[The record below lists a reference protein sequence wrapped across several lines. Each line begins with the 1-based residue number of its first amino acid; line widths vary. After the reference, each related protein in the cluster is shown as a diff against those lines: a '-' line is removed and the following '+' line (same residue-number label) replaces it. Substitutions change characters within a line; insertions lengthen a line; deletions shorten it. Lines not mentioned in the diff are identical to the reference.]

1 MSKDI
6 VKKLEMMTE
15 YAMYAKQK
23 GKVYMDFVKRINDA
37 KDKRALTILMSEF
50 EKSMKKNNISNDEFM
65 DLIDLTDKKSM
76 KMKK

>member
-6 VKKLEMMTE
+6 VEKLDMIVE

-23 GKVYMDFVKRINDA
+23 SKVYMDFTKRVAGA
-37 KDKRALTILMSEF
+37 KDKRALSILLSEF
-50 EKSMKKNNISNDEFM
+50 EKSMKKNKITNDEFM

>member
-6 VKKLEMMTE
+6 VKKLDMVLE

-23 GKVYMDFVKRINDA
+23 SKVYMNFMKRINGA
-37 KDKRALTILMSEF
+37 KDKRALTILMTEF
-50 EKSMKKNNISNDEFM
+50 EKSMKKNDISNDEFM
-65 DLIDLTDKKSM
+65 DLIDIVDKKSM

>member
-6 VKKLEMMTE
+6 VEKIEMITE

-23 GKVYMDFVKRINDA
+23 SKVYMDFTKRINGA

-50 EKSMKKNNISNDEFM
+50 EKAMKKNKIGNDEFM
-65 DLIDLTDKKSM
+65 DLIELTDKKSM

>member
-1 MSKDI
+1 MKKDI
-6 VKKLEMMTE
+6 VEKLDMITE

-23 GKVYMDFVKRINDA
+23 GKVYMDFIKRIDGA
-37 KDKRALTILMSEF
+37 KDKRALTILMVEF

-65 DLIDLTDKKSM
+65 DLIDQTDKKSM

>member
-6 VKKLEMMTE
+6 VDKLDMIVE

-23 GKVYMDFVKRINDA
+23 GKVYLDFIKRINGA

-50 EKSMKKNNISNDEFM
+50 EKSMKKNDIGNDEFM